1 MYIYINKTI
10 QYFSDKMALN
20 EKDGQ
25 YLINLAREAIE
36 IYLDK
41 QIKIDVP
48 SECPKHLK
56 ENLGVFVTLNKNQN
70 LRGCIG
76 YPEPVI
82 PLIQATINAA
92 ISAAVF
98 DYRFPKLRSDELED
112 IQIELTVLTKPELI
126 DTPKEEYLDNI
137 IIGEDGLIVEMG
149 FSRGLLLPQVATEN
163 NMNAEE
169 FLSHTCLKAGL
180 SPNSWIEDDIKL
192 YKFQGQIFHEK

>member
-1 MYIYINKTI
+1 MYIYIHKTI
-10 QYFSDKMALN
+10 HYFSDKMALN

>member
-1 MYIYINKTI
+1 MHIYINKTI

-76 YPEPVI
+76 YPEPVM
-82 PLIQATINAA
+82 PLMQATINAA
-92 ISAAVF
+92 ISAAVS

-192 YKFQGQIFHEK
+192 YKFHGQIFHEK

>member
-1 MYIYINKTI
+1 
-10 QYFSDKMALN
+10 MALN

-25 YLINLAREAIE
+25 YLINRAREAIE
-36 IYLDK
+36 IYLDN

-48 SECPKHLK
+48 SECPEHLK

-76 YPEPVI
+76 YPEPVM

-92 ISAAVF
+92 ISAAVS

-163 NMNAEE
+163 NMDAEE

-192 YKFQGQIFHEK
+192 YKFHGQIFHEK

>member
-92 ISAAVF
+92 ISAAVS
-98 DYRFPKLRSDELED
+98 DYRFPNLRSDELED

-192 YKFQGQIFHEK
+192 YKFHGQIFHEK

>member
-192 YKFQGQIFHEK
+192 YKFHGQIFHEK

>member
-1 MYIYINKTI
+1 
-10 QYFSDKMALN
+10 MALN

-76 YPEPVI
+76 YPEPVM

-180 SPNSWIEDDIKL
+180 SPNTWIEDDIKL

>member
-76 YPEPVI
+76 YPEPVM

-92 ISAAVF
+92 ISAAVS
-98 DYRFPKLRSDELED
+98 DYRFPKLRSDEFED

-192 YKFQGQIFHEK
+192 YKFHGQIFHEK